1 MRNDVIGEQNIG
13 KKFHSTRSVNQALS
27 TRDAHAWRREEG
39 LDSLPLI
46 EEVKDPE
53 TKSVMMT
60 RCSIQRRRM
69 QRNREN

>member
-1 MRNDVIGEQNIG
+1 MRNDVIGEKNKG

-53 TKSVMMT
+53 TKSGTMT
-60 RCSIQRRRM
+60 LCSR
-69 QRNREN
+69 